1 MATNIILLICF
12 FLYYV
17 AAWDFDDDWISMCIV
32 FVCLIKYYLNMLNLT
47 NIDGNHYKYYTS
59 YYPFSTNCNP

>member
-1 MATNIILLICF
+1 MPTNVVD

-32 FVCLIKYYLNMLNLT
+32 CVCLIKSHV
-47 NIDGNHYKYYTS
+47 IEDNHCKYYTS
-59 YYPFSTNCNP
+59 YYPFFNKL